1 MVDFPGVAQTVKNCL
16 QCRRYGFD
24 PWLKIPWRRAQAP
37 PSSSVWRIP
46 RTEESGSPWGRK
58 EGHDWATFTFT
69 HFCLTF
75 VENTKIAQRRVP
87 TINKPLPPIKPHFEI
102 TIVHTFGT
110 NFPVYLVILFYYVY
124 FMYIIFTICI
134 FLYMLH

>member
-1 MVDFPGVAQTVKNCL
+1 M
-16 QCRRYGFD
+16 
-24 PWLKIPWRRAQAP
+24 
-37 PSSSVWRIP
+37 
-46 RTEESGSPWGRK
+46 GSQRG
-58 EGHDWATFTFT
+58 GHDWATFTFT

-87 TINKPLPPIKPHFEI
+87 TINKPLPPIKSHLEI
-102 TIVHTFGT
+102 TIVHIFGT

-134 FLYMLH
+134 FSIHVTLGEDYCYFILFSLDSIL